1 MEEDNSDTTNS
12 TSDNIESNNNAE
24 TTDTNTNN
32 DTAIDT
38 SDITKTITEN
48 VTIEKKLSKEKKSA
62 FSSECSHCSKS
73 FKSKPT
79 FDKHINLQSCYKQD
93 EISYC
98 KVCCLLLESHSHY
111 KAHLFTMEHLNNI
124 GYSKLEMF
132 NKQEVSKI
140 HLVDPYL
147 NSNDVNKI
155 SKNNLGDSFTFVFN
169 KGNTKTINLVNNIN
183 NIEINNNV
191 ISGGGVSGGGVS
203 GGGGSDGYD
212 GYDGSDRSSNG
223 VSDGGGGVTNT
234 NSEVSNGRPHTQS
247 PEPSLRQLKIIKIL
261 EKQVFENSEFECGKL
276 FYNML
281 DNKKL
286 QIEDYKHLHNIIKNL
301 GFSQEYKDEYSLKIN
316 EFISMLVKQKT
327 KGEILYKDK
336 DISQLVINLSS

>member
-1 MEEDNSDTTNS
+1 MEEDTTDTNT
-12 TSDNIESNNNAE
+12 TDTIESNDNVE
-24 TTDTNTNN
+24 TTDTNTND
-32 DTAIDT
+32 DTVVHT
-38 SDITKTITEN
+38 SDITNTITEN
-48 VTIEKKLSKEKKSA
+48 VTIEKKFSKEKKPG

-79 FDKHINLQSCYKQD
+79 FDKHVNLQSCYKQD

-111 KAHLFTMEHLNNI
+111 KTHLFTMEHLNNI

-147 NSNDVNKI
+147 NSNDVKKI

-191 ISGGGVSGGGVS
+191 I
-203 GGGGSDGYD
+203 GGGGGDGGGD
-212 GYDGSDRSSNG
+212 GGDGGDRSSNG
-223 VSDGGGGVTNT
+223 VSAGGVNNTNSDVSSEV
-234 NSEVSNGRPHTQS
+234 NSEVSNEVSSDRPHNQA

-301 GFSQEYKDEYSLKIN
+301 EFSQEYKDEYSLKIN

-327 KGEILYKDK
+327 KGETLYKDK

>member
-1 MEEDNSDTTNS
+1 MEEDTTDTNT
-12 TSDNIESNNNAE
+12 TDTIESNDNVK
-24 TTDTNTNN
+24 TTDTNTND
-32 DTAIDT
+32 DTVVHT
-38 SDITKTITEN
+38 SDITNTITEN
-48 VTIEKKLSKEKKSA
+48 VTIEKKFSKEKKPG

-79 FDKHINLQSCYKQD
+79 FDKHVNLQSCYKQD

-111 KAHLFTMEHLNNI
+111 KTHLFTMEHLNNI

-147 NSNDVNKI
+147 NSNDVKKI

-191 ISGGGVSGGGVS
+191 I
-203 GGGGSDGYD
+203 GGGGGDGGGD
-212 GYDGSDRSSNG
+212 GGDGGDRSSNG
-223 VSDGGGGVTNT
+223 VSAGGVNNTNSDVSSEV
-234 NSEVSNGRPHTQS
+234 NSEVSNEVSSDRPHNQA

-301 GFSQEYKDEYSLKIN
+301 EFSQEYKDEYSLKIN

-327 KGEILYKDK
+327 KGETLYKDK

>member
-1 MEEDNSDTTNS
+1 MEEDTTDTNT
-12 TSDNIESNNNAE
+12 TDTIESNDNVE
-24 TTDTNTNN
+24 TTDTNTND
-32 DTAIDT
+32 DTAVDT
-38 SDITKTITEN
+38 SDITNTITEN
-48 VTIEKKLSKEKKSA
+48 VTIEKKFSKEKKPG

-79 FDKHINLQSCYKQD
+79 FDKHVNLQSCYKQD

-111 KAHLFTMEHLNNI
+111 KTHLFTMEHLNNI

-147 NSNDVNKI
+147 NSNDVKKI

-191 ISGGGVSGGGVS
+191 I
-203 GGGGSDGYD
+203 GGGGGDGGGD
-212 GYDGSDRSSNG
+212 GGDGGDRSSNG
-223 VSDGGGGVTNT
+223 VSAGGVNNTNSDVSSEV
-234 NSEVSNGRPHTQS
+234 NSEVSNEVSSDRPHNQA

-301 GFSQEYKDEYSLKIN
+301 EFSQEYKDEYSLKIN

-327 KGEILYKDK
+327 KGETLYKDK

>member
-1 MEEDNSDTTNS
+1 MEEDTTDTTN
-12 TSDNIESNNNAE
+12 TTDTIESNDNVE
-24 TTDTNTNN
+24 TTDTNTND
-32 DTAIDT
+32 DTAVDT
-38 SDITKTITEN
+38 SDITNTITEN

-79 FDKHINLQSCYKQD
+79 FDKHVNLQSCYKQD

-111 KAHLFTMEHLNNI
+111 KTHLFTMEHLNNI

-147 NSNDVNKI
+147 NSNDVKKI

-191 ISGGGVSGGGVS
+191 I
-203 GGGGSDGYD
+203 GGGGGDG
-212 GYDGSDRSSNG
+212 GDRSSNG
-223 VSDGGGGVTNT
+223 VSAGGIGGVGVGGVCGVGGVGGVG
-234 NSEVSNGRPHTQS
+234 SEVSNDSNDRPHNQA

-301 GFSQEYKDEYSLKIN
+301 EFSQEYKDEYSLKIN

-327 KGEILYKDK
+327 KGETLYKDK

>member
-24 TTDTNTNN
+24 TTDTNTND

-48 VTIEKKLSKEKKSA
+48 VTIEKKLSKEKKPA

-73 FKSKPT
+73 FKSKAT

-98 KVCCLLLESHSHY
+98 KVCCLLLENHSHY
-111 KAHLFTMEHLNNI
+111 KSHLFTMDHLNNI

-191 ISGGGVSGGGVS
+191 IGSEGRGDCRSEGISEGSG
-203 GGGGSDGYD
+203 DY
-212 GYDGSDRSSNG
+212 RSEGRDEVNI
-223 VSDGGGGVTNT
+223 DTNT
-234 NSEVSNGRPHTQS
+234 NTDRGTDKDTDTRKYNQS

-327 KGEILYKDK
+327 KGETLYKDK